1 MKQSSG
7 SSNIMEFSVMRERE
21 ENLEYLEAP
30 NQLLVNESNTNDEVQ
45 EATEEFIDWSD
56 GRWQHPTGVDKQ
68 PLHDE
73 PSWDSGMT
81 RIMVVSSIVGIW
93 HDDEGHDGEQVHG
106 DSSPPKLSMTSHP
119 RLEWSLE
126 EL

>member
-45 EATEEFIDWSD
+45 EATEEFIDVRLLFS
-56 GRWQHPTGVDKQ
+56 
-68 PLHDE
+68 
-73 PSWDSGMT
+73 SSFIT
-81 RIMVVSSIVGIW
+81 RF
-93 HDDEGHDGEQVHG
+93 
-106 DSSPPKLSMTSHP
+106 
-119 RLEWSLE
+119 
-126 EL
+126 